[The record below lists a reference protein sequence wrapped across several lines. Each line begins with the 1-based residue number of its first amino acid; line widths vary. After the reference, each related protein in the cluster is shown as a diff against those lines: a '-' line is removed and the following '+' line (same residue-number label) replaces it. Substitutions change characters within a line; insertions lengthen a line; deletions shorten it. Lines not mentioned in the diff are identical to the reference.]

1 MVFNFLVHNI
11 FLTLNFLNSV
21 YQKSQ
26 IFSIDKYCIIFSFI
40 INPPSIITCLKLF
53 KDIIKKKINLMMGKI
68 QIYQKR
74 IFQIT
79 VLSQTGFPENMYYL
93 LHKEKRKNYNDF
105 GPYFHLNL
113 AFHYQKNVRKFSPLT
128 AIKNVSHAS
137 TYRTSD
143 GSR

>member
-1 MVFNFLVHNI
+1 MSVFIVRRFLQVKLLFVYATFLLLVKTDKILHMVFNFLVHNI

-68 QIYQKR
+68 QIYQKG

-93 LHKEKRKNYNDF
+93 LHKEKETITMI
-105 GPYFHLNL
+105 L
-113 AFHYQKNVRKFSPLT
+113 APFF
-128 AIKNVSHAS
+128 I
-137 TYRTSD
+137 
-143 GSR
+143 